1 MPTLGIEL
9 SDAGLRAATCTGGE
23 ARVLDV
29 ADRTGATDWPGF
41 AYHEGAHFTFGRAAE
56 DMWFVHPRRVAHTFW
71 AKLAHDSVSTLNVV
85 NRSPSFS
92 ELAFFFLR
100 EYAARLAATAGVP
113 TSLVLAVPGS
123 YLKDETTEDE
133 KIGLLLGMMSELRL
147 PLAGIV
153 DMACA
158 ALCDPRAPGF
168 NPTLPVV
175 VIDVQLEGADLT
187 LLAIDGKLE
196 RKHFL
201 HLPNS
206 GYAQLLKHLTA
217 TMGNRFLRHT
227 AFDILED
234 GRVEQTFFRQTK
246 DFLESGADEHRY
258 QLNTASRNYEMLGK
272 HDQLVADTQGFVSTL
287 VQGLHSFVD
296 HTAHAPGLCTLALT
310 ARTAGLPGLEARLRA
325 AGFMRQIRLPAGA
338 AAAGAARIG
347 EQRLRPPEDVAEV
360 PVETSVPLSDTRR
373 MTTTAWEAR
382 LQKSRQAEPRLAP
395 THAILDG
402 IGHSLAGAGR
412 FTIGSAGDQTDV
424 ALPEAFNTLDDCL
437 VPLIRDNGR
446 VWFVDAA
453 PPGDTPNGG
462 PPPRIAVEA
471 GDRLTIRCGPAS
483 AEVIFAH
490 CPANGAHTKLD
501 R

>member
-9 SDAGLRAATCTGGE
+9 CDAALRAATCSDSE
-23 ARVLDV
+23 ARLLDV
-29 ADRTGATDWPGF
+29 PDGHGAHEWPGF
-41 AYHEGAHFTFGRAAE
+41 AYHEGSTFTFGRAAE

-71 AKLAHDSVSTLNVV
+71 AKLAHDSASTLNVAS
-85 NRSPSFS
+85 RSPSFS

-100 EYAARLAATAGVP
+100 EYAQRIAATAGAP
-113 TSLVLAVPGS
+113 TSVVLAVPGS
-123 YLKDETTEDE
+123 YLKDESSEEE
-133 KIGLLLGMMSELRL
+133 KVGLLLGMASELKL

-175 VIDVQLEGADLT
+175 VVDMHLEGTDLT
-187 LLAIDGKLE
+187 LLAVEERLE

-246 DFLESGADEHRY
+246 DFLETGADEHRY
-258 QLNTASRNYEMLGK
+258 QLNTASRNYEMIAK
-272 HDQLVADTQGFVSTL
+272 HDQLVSDTQGFVATL
-287 VQGLHSFVD
+287 VQGLHSFID
-296 HTAHAPGLCTLALT
+296 HTAHAPGLCTVALT
-310 ARTAGLPGLEARLRA
+310 ARTAALPGLAARLRS
-325 AGFMRQIRLPAGA
+325 AGFMRQLRLPVGA

-347 EQRLRPPEDVAEV
+347 EQRLKAQADLADV

-373 MTTTAWEAR
+373 MTTTVWEAR
-382 LQKSRQAEPRLAP
+382 LQKSRRTEPRLSP

-402 IGHSLAGAGR
+402 IGHSLAGNGR
-412 FTIGSAGDQTDV
+412 FVIGPATDG
-424 ALPEAFNTLDDCL
+424 ANLSLPESFNTVDDCV
-437 VPLIRDNGR
+437 VPLIRENGR
-446 VWFVDAA
+446 IWFVDPAA
-453 PPGDTPNGG
+453 PGTTPAAG
-462 PPPRIAVEA
+462 PAPRVAVEA

-483 AEVIFAH
+483 AEVIFAQ
-490 CPANGAHTKLD
+490 CATNGAHA
-501 R
+501 

>member
-9 SDAGLRAATCTGGE
+9 CDAALRAANCTNSE
-23 ARVLDV
+23 VRLLDV
-29 ADRTGATDWPGF
+29 TSQDGATEWPGF
-41 AYHEGAHFTFGRAAE
+41 AYHEGATFSFGRAAE
-56 DMWFVHPRRVAHTFW
+56 DMWFVHPRRVVHTFW
-71 AKLAHDSVSTLNVV
+71 AKLAHDSASSLNVA

-92 ELAFFFLR
+92 ELAYFFLR
-100 EYAARLAATAGVP
+100 EYSGRIAATAGAPSSV
-113 TSLVLAVPGS
+113 VFAVPGS
-123 YLKDETTEDE
+123 YLKDQAHEDE
-133 KIGLLLGMMSELRL
+133 KIGLLLGMAAELKL

-153 DMACA
+153 DLACA

-175 VIDVQLEGADLT
+175 VVDVQLEGADLT
-187 LLAIDGKLE
+187 LLAVDEKLE

-217 TMGNRFLRHT
+217 TMGNRFLRAT

-258 QLNTASRNYEMLGK
+258 QLNTATRNYEMIAK
-272 HDQLVADTQGFVSTL
+272 HDQLVGDLQGYVSTL
-287 VQGLHSFVD
+287 VQGLHAFID
-296 HTAHAPGLCTLALT
+296 HTAHAPGLCTVALT
-310 ARTAGLPGLEARLRA
+310 ARTAALPGLAARLRV
-325 AGFMRQIRLPAGA
+325 AGFTRQLRLPAGA

-347 EQRLRPPEDVAEV
+347 EQRLRPLPDVADV
-360 PVETSVPLSDTRR
+360 PVETAVPLSDTRR
-373 MTTTAWEAR
+373 MTTTVWEAR
-382 LQKSRQAEPRLAP
+382 LQKSRRAEPRLVP

-402 IGHSLAGAGR
+402 IGHALGGHNR
-412 FTIGSAGDQTDV
+412 FTIGLAIDGANLV
-424 ALPEAFNTLDDCL
+424 LPDAFNTIDDCL
-437 VPLIRDNGR
+437 VPLLRENSR
-446 VWFVDAA
+446 LWFVDPA
-453 PPGDTPNGG
+453 PPGDAPAAS
-462 PPPRIAVEA
+462 PAPRVSIDA

-490 CPANGAHTKLD
+490 CAVPGAPG
-501 R
+501 